1 MYKGSSFSGITDLDL
16 ELITNYLNN
25 RPRKSL
31 GYATPNEIFN
41 TAIENDFESTN

>member
-1 MYKGSSFSGITDLDL
+1 MDL
-16 ELITNYLNN
+16 ENIMDALNS

-41 TAIENDFESTN
+41 SL